1 MAYNLLNQPS
11 ADTGASSTAPLTFEA
26 YVKDSTSG
34 PRLGAVIG
42 APAPISVKIAARA
55 GFHWLMID
63 MEHSPLSPE
72 QATELAHATM
82 AASQGHCKPIIR
94 VPSHSVE
101 YIKWA
106 LDSGASGVIIPMVDT
121 AEQVEAIINK
131 ALYPPRGSRSYGPF
145 NAPFGQ
151 LDPSAN
157 LASYVEMAQ
166 NREIA
171 ILPMI
176 ESKEGIE
183 NTEAI
188 MQVDGVTGVMIGP
201 YDMRFSLGLPGGDGD
216 EPEFVDALDK
226 ICAIAKKLDKVVGS
240 MGASEEVARKRTAQ
254 GFGFLL
260 ASIDFTALSDG
271 YRMHIETARRG
282 ISDAKKF

>member
-1 MAYNLLNQPS
+1 MAYDLLNRHGPN
-11 ADTGASSTAPLTFEA
+11 TGASSAARSTFEA
-26 YVKDSTSG
+26 YVKNSTSG
-34 PRLGAVIG
+34 PLLGAVIG
-42 APAPISVKIAARA
+42 APATISVKIAARA

-82 AASQGHCKPIIR
+82 AASQGSCKPLIR
-94 VPSHSVE
+94 VPSHGVE

-106 LDSGASGVIIPMVDT
+106 LDSGASGVIIPMVET
-121 AEQVEAIINK
+121 AEQVEAIMNK

-157 LASYVEMAQ
+157 LASYVKMAQ

-176 ESKEGIE
+176 ESKKGIE
-183 NTEAI
+183 NAEAI
-188 MQVDGVTGVMIGP
+188 MSVDGVTGVMIGP

-216 EPEFVDALDK
+216 EPEFIEALDK
-226 ICAIAKKLDKVVGS
+226 ICAIAKKLGKVVGS
-240 MGASEEVARKRTAQ
+240 MGASEEVARKRAAQ

-271 YRMHIETARRG
+271 YRMQIETAQRG
-282 ISDAKKF
+282 INSAKNQ

>member
-1 MAYNLLNQPS
+1 MAYDLLNRPGIS
-11 ADTGASSTAPLTFEA
+11 TGASSAAPSTFEA
-26 YVKDSTSG
+26 YVKNSTTG
-34 PRLGAVIG
+34 PLLGSVIG

-72 QATELAHATM
+72 QATELAHVTT
-82 AASQGHCKPIIR
+82 AASQGACKPIIR
-94 VPSHSVE
+94 VPSHGVE

-106 LDSGASGVIIPMVDT
+106 LDSGASGVIIPMVET
-121 AEQVEAIINK
+121 AEQMEQIINK

-151 LDPSAN
+151 LDPAAN
-157 LASYVEMAQ
+157 LATYVEMAQ
-166 NREIA
+166 RREIA

-176 ESKEGIE
+176 ESRKGIE
-183 NTEAI
+183 NAEAI
-188 MQVDGVTGVMIGP
+188 MSVDGVTGVLIGP

-216 EPEFVDALDK
+216 EPEFIGALEK
-226 ICAIAKKLDKVVGS
+226 ICSIAKKLDKVVGT
-240 MGASEEVARKRTAQ
+240 MGASEEVAKKRTAQ

-271 YRMHIETARRG
+271 YRMHIETVQRG
-282 ISDAKKF
+282 IESAKR